1 MSCQRRS
8 EVSFLCVHLHNQ
20 GGGSGWGRAQSWGQ
34 DSSWHWGMAPVPV
47 HNCSDLD
54 DSNLQCLAGL
64 VPYWA
69 CHQPEGNIKITSQA
83 KASQE
88 EHEDGQ
94 CFARGKAECQGQ
106 SSEQLH
112 NFSNSG

>member
-20 GGGSGWGRAQSWGQ
+20 GGGSGWGRARSWGQ
-34 DSSWHWGMAPVPV
+34 DSSWHWGMAPV

-83 KASQE
+83 GASQE

-94 CFARGKAECQGQ
+94 CFARGKAERQGQ